1 MRRLAATLTAPA
13 LLLALTACG
22 SAEAGEKK
30 SEEHAEVP
38 AGVAK
43 MYTVLEE
50 ELADRGGTVESGDWT
65 VSYIVE
71 AAEPWFESHK
81 GHGEMFR
88 EPAKGETNHVEIIPR
103 EKSTGRI
110 IPDVPVSIQII
121 DKAGKVVAQG
131 PLSFYY
137 STFFHY
143 ANNFHVSAGEYSIKA
158 TLGAPTFRKHGD
170 EAEGPALAKGTTV
183 TFDHVA
189 FKG

>member
-1 MRRLAATLTAPA
+1 MRRPATALTMPA

-22 SAEAGEKK
+22 SSDDGAATT
-30 SEEHAEVP
+30 AAAVP
-38 AGVAK
+38 AGVTK

-50 ELADRGGTVESGDWT
+50 ELADRGGTAESGDWK

-71 AAEPWFESHK
+71 AAEPWFETHR

-110 IPDVPVSIQII
+110 IPDVPVSIEVL
-121 DKAGKVVAQG
+121 DHHGKVVAKG

-143 ANNFHVSAGEYSIKA
+143 ANNFAVAPGTYDLKA
-158 TLGAPTFRKHGD
+158 TLGAPGFRKHG
-170 EAEGPALAKGTTV
+170 EQAEGPALAAGTTV
-183 TFDHVA
+183 TFDDVV
-189 FKG
+189 FK